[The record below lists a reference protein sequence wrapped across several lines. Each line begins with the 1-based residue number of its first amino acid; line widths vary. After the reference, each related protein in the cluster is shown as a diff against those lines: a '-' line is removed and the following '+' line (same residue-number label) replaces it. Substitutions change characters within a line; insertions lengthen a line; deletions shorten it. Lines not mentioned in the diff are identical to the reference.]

1 MKKLLFVLGFS
12 MWLAACGD
20 EVKPTAQLT
29 KEDNAAVVSETKT
42 ENDVKETTE
51 QTTVLDKKSAVKKQE
66 ISKTDSLEKSVQKET
81 VAPAPKPSQLPQ
93 KMVQRNNSQNNKI
106 DNDELSAEERRVGVQ
121 PKSTL
126 INPNNDECDGAE
138 LSEEERR
145 IYQCR

>member
-1 MKKLLFVLGFS
+1 MKKLLFVLGLS
-12 MWLAACGD
+12 MCLAACGD
-20 EVKPTAQLT
+20 EVKPTTQLT

-42 ENDVKETTE
+42 KTDAKETTE
-51 QTTVLDKKSAVKKQE
+51 QTAVSDEKSAVKKQE

-81 VAPAPKPSQLPQ
+81 VALAPKPSQLPQ
-93 KMVQRNNSQNNKI
+93 KMVQRNHSQNNKI

-126 INPNNDECDGAE
+126 INPNNDECYGAE

>member
-1 MKKLLFVLGFS
+1 MKKLLFVLGLS

-29 KEDNAAVVSETKT
+29 KEDNAAAVSETKT
-42 ENDVKETTE
+42 DAKETTE
-51 QTTVLDKKSAVKKQE
+51 QTAVSDEKSAVKKQE

-93 KMVQRNNSQNNKI
+93 KMVQRNHAQNNNI

-126 INPNNDECDGAE
+126 INPNNDECYGAE